1 MQEVCFA
8 FATGPTHFPAC
19 VLKVW
24 TPLRPWHLKCKLHF
38 SFKQQLCRKQPVM
51 LIPVDNFRSK
61 LSKLP
66 SLCNSLPG
74 RQKKDCG
81 QYLTHHSLQILPP
94 VSTSAVPT
102 GGKGKWALHPLP
114 INFSWCKVTVLRA
127 EIRLMC
133 RFLCGDPS
141 KSYSCNPCK
150 SCCCLENF

>member
-1 MQEVCFA
+1 MSLYFLCSWLQIAIISSQRWIVPQVAGTQSTLLVPQLGYAGSLFCFCNRSHSLPCLCIESVN
-8 FATGPTHFPAC
+8 TSQ
-19 VLKVW
+19 
-24 TPLRPWHLKCKLHF
+24 PWHLKCKLHF

-114 INFSWCKVTVLRA
+114 INLS
-127 EIRLMC
+127 
-133 RFLCGDPS
+133 
-141 KSYSCNPCK
+141 
-150 SCCCLENF
+150 